1 MGALAFGVG
10 TVQETGVPM
19 PAHNRVPLRLSRRA
33 ALGALALPWMG
44 CSLRRAIGNDGAG
57 ASTVNGKHMTADQ
70 VSFGTLPDGRDARL
84 FTLRNASGTT
94 LKFTNYGLIVTELH
108 APDRQGRTGNIVLGF
123 DNLPRY
129 LQGHPFFGAIAG
141 RYANRIAKGR
151 FSLDGRTF
159 ELATN
164 NGKNHLHGGL
174 KGFDKQ
180 LWKPGEAH
188 ITADAI
194 WIELT
199 HRSPDGDEGYPGN
212 LDVTVRYTLTRDD
225 VFRIDYTAVTDQAT
239 VLNLTN
245 HSYFN
250 LAGGGDVLGHE
261 LLLNCDRYT
270 PVDDGLIPVGELAS
284 VKGTP
289 LDFTQRTPI
298 GARQMQV
305 GLAVPGYDHNF
316 VINRSPHGGLALA
329 ARVVEPNSG
338 RVLECHTTE
347 PAVQLYTFNF
357 APAEGIVCNGGVK
370 FGRHGGFCLETQHF
384 PDSPNHPHFPSVV
397 LRPGQTFRST
407 TEYRMRAA

>member
-1 MGALAFGVG
+1 MASVSFRALGTTSRGERVDSVTLELECGARAEVATLGATLLALELPGGVDVAPCVR
-10 TVQETGVPM
+10 TVAELE
-19 PAHNRVPLRLSRRA
+19 NRA
-33 ALGALALPWMG
+33 ANPYLGATVGRVANRTAGARVLMPSGAAVELA
-44 CSLRRAIGNDGAG
+44 RNDGANNIHG
-57 ASTVNGKHMTADQ
+57 GVRGFDQCVWRVERAGVTADGAAA
-70 VSFGTLPDGRDARL
+70 VS
-84 FTLRNASGTT
+84 
-94 LKFTNYGLIVTELH
+94 
-108 APDRQGRTGNIVLGF
+108 
-123 DNLPRY
+123 
-129 LQGHPFFGAIAG
+129 
-141 RYANRIAKGR
+141 
-151 FSLDGRTF
+151 
-159 ELATN
+159 LA
-164 NGKNHLHGGL
+164 LL
-174 KGFDKQ
+174 
-180 LWKPGEAH
+180 
-188 ITADAI
+188 
-194 WIELT
+194 
-199 HRSPDGDEGYPGN
+199 SPDGDEGYPGN

-284 VKGTP
+284 AKGTP

-298 GARQMQV
+298 GARQMQA